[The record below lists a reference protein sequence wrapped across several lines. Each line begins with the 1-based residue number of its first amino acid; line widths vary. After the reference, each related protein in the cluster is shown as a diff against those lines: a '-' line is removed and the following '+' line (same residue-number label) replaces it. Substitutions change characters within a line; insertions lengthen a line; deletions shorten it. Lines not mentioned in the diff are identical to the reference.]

1 MRISYWSSD
10 MCSSDLCDFFKEF
23 AVPYPV
29 SIFLDLLGLPID
41 RMAEFLEWEWALIHA
56 PDIDDRAAG
65 VRAVKAYLLDAI
77 EERRRRPTDDLISS
91 ALNLEVDGKK
101 LRPIEV
107 FGQCFNLYLGGL
119 DTVSENTEIGR
130 PSCKKNSG

>member
-77 EERRRRPTDDLISS
+77 DERRKRPTNELINS
-91 ALNLEVDGKK
+91 ERHPYVDGK
-101 LRPIEV
+101 
-107 FGQCFNLYLGGL
+107 NLSPLA
-119 DTVSENTEIGR
+119 V
-130 PSCKKNSG
+130 

>member
-1 MRISYWSSD
+1 MYCLCIVFFFKQKTAYEMRISDWSSD
-10 MCSSDLCDFFKEF
+10 VCSSD
-23 AVPYPV
+23 
-29 SIFLDLLGLPID
+29 LDLLGLPID

-77 EERRRRPTDDLISS
+77 EERRKRPTDDLISS

-101 LRPIEV
+101 LSPIEV
-107 FGQCFNLYLGGL
+107 FGHCFNLYIGGQ
-119 DTVSENTEIGR
+119 IGR
-130 PSCKKNSG
+130 AHV